1 VDQLDSIR
9 PLAGRRSDNH
19 AEPSAVVPIDV
30 DGPEVVNR
38 RDRPFGADPKPAVG
52 VGLTEAEKANPVA
65 LCVVAHDP
73 SSGSGL
79 SERSISPIA
88 SSRRVNSSRLFTGPR
103 TSRRSRVD
111 PSTQRPD
118 SLAVDLQMRIQRP
131 AAVAVQFDQRDL
143 ELAVPADRSLPRV
156 VADHELAG
164 LGNRDLP
171 GVALAVVV
179 VEVQRL
185 LRAAEQAVTPK
196 ARDLWLVYT

>member
-1 VDQLDSIR
+1 
-9 PLAGRRSDNH
+9 
-19 AEPSAVVPIDV
+19 
-30 DGPEVVNR
+30 
-38 RDRPFGADPKPAVG
+38 
-52 VGLTEAEKANPVA
+52 
-65 LCVVAHDP
+65 
-73 SSGSGL
+73 
-79 SERSISPIA
+79 
-88 SSRRVNSSRLFTGPR
+88 
-103 TSRRSRVD
+103 
-111 PSTQRPD
+111 
-118 SLAVDLQMRIQRP
+118 M
-131 AAVAVQFDQRDL
+131 QFDQRDL